1 MKTPSSNRRISET
14 GTNANVDK
22 RTMQTSLIYNSED
35 TICAISTPAGTGG
48 IAVIRMSGR
57 DAFAIT
63 DKVWKGKSIAAA
75 TTHTAHLGLINDPD
89 TDEVIDQ
96 AVATIFRG
104 PHSFTGDDTVELSIH
119 GSRWIQRRV
128 LTILQSQ
135 GARLALPGEF
145 TRRAYTAGHLDLA
158 EAEAVADVIAASSQA
173 AHRLAMSQLRG
184 EYSKHIAGLRAELVD
199 LTALLELE
207 LDFSEEDLEFAS
219 RTRLNELASSIH
231 IQLSR
236 LADSYKAGANIKDG
250 IPVTIIGPTNAGK
263 SSLLNALLNDERAIV
278 SDIHG
283 TTRDIVEDTIEIGP
297 YLIRFRDTAGL
308 RTTTD
313 TIENIGIE
321 RSQAAARSASV
332 VIYMVDPLA
341 ATDVANIW
349 NSLDGIA
356 QSDVIIAVNKADIAP
371 TEATETAKTLAEAFP
386 SATLLTI
393 SAKER
398 TTLASLCE
406 AILYHIETQVPDS
419 ENDVIVTNAR
429 HAEALRNAADAAS
442 AVSQAID
449 AGLPADLIAQDLRAT
464 IHYLSSITGE
474 ITPTE
479 VLSTIF
485 SRFCIGK

>member
-1 MKTPSSNRRISET
+1 
-14 GTNANVDK
+14 
-22 RTMQTSLIYNSED
+22 MQTSLIYNSED

-145 TRRAYTAGHLDLA
+145 TRRAYTTGHLDLA

-207 LDFSEEDLEFAS
+207 LDFTEEDLEFAS
-219 RTRLNELASSIH
+219 RTRLKELASSIH

-250 IPVTIIGPTNAGK
+250 IPVAIIGPTNAGK

-341 ATDVANIW
+341 ATDVANIS

>member
-1 MKTPSSNRRISET
+1 
-14 GTNANVDK
+14 
-22 RTMQTSLIYNSED
+22 MQTSLIYTSED

-250 IPVTIIGPTNAGK
+250 IPVAIIGPTNAGK

>member
-1 MKTPSSNRRISET
+1 
-14 GTNANVDK
+14 
-22 RTMQTSLIYNSED
+22 MQTSLIYNSED

-89 TDEVIDQ
+89 TDEVLDQ

-250 IPVTIIGPTNAGK
+250 IPVAIIGPTNAGK

-341 ATDVANIW
+341 ATDVANIS

>member
-1 MKTPSSNRRISET
+1 
-14 GTNANVDK
+14 
-22 RTMQTSLIYNSED
+22 MQTSLIYNSED

-145 TRRAYTAGHLDLA
+145 TRRAYTTGHLDLA

-250 IPVTIIGPTNAGK
+250 IPVAIIGPTNAGK

-341 ATDVANIW
+341 ATDVAK
-349 NSLDGIA
+349 
-356 QSDVIIAVNKADIAP
+356 QSTRPI
-371 TEATETAKTLAEAFP
+371 
-386 SATLLTI
+386 
-393 SAKER
+393 
-398 TTLASLCE
+398 
-406 AILYHIETQVPDS
+406 
-419 ENDVIVTNAR
+419 
-429 HAEALRNAADAAS
+429 
-442 AVSQAID
+442 
-449 AGLPADLIAQDLRAT
+449 
-464 IHYLSSITGE
+464 
-474 ITPTE
+474 
-479 VLSTIF
+479 
-485 SRFCIGK
+485 

>member
-1 MKTPSSNRRISET
+1 
-14 GTNANVDK
+14 
-22 RTMQTSLIYNSED
+22 MQTSLIYNSED

-135 GARLALPGEF
+135 GARLALPDEF

>member
-1 MKTPSSNRRISET
+1 
-14 GTNANVDK
+14 
-22 RTMQTSLIYNSED
+22 MQTSLIYNSED

-145 TRRAYTAGHLDLA
+145 TRRAYTTGHLDLA

-250 IPVTIIGPTNAGK
+250 IPVAIIGPTNAGK

-297 YLIRFRDTAGL
+297 YLIRFSDTAGL

-341 ATDVANIW
+341 ATDVANIS

>member
-1 MKTPSSNRRISET
+1 MKTPSSNWQISET
-14 GTNANVDK
+14 GTYPNVDK
-22 RTMQTSLIYNSED
+22 RTMQTSFIYNSED
-35 TICAISTPAGTGG
+35 SICAISTPSGTGG

-145 TRRAYTAGHLDLA
+145 TRRAYTTGHLDLA

-250 IPVTIIGPTNAGK
+250 IPVAIIGPTNAGK

-341 ATDVANIW
+341 ATDVANIS